1 MTEHHIALKQDKVPW
16 QALYATAMRFAI
28 MCYGVQPFWFQNLA
42 RLPGCLLR
50 DFLRVWIQFAMWRFL
65 SLIAIG
71 ASAVR
76 SKHDDVAASLPEA
89 LWFDASAHVEKLQA
103 YCVAWQGTRDL
114 YPADMFSAS
123 QGLKKAFQ
131 RRGYRAKAFDINT
144 SYKQDILSEN
154 GFYAAVDMIM
164 SFLGG
169 KMELAVWRF
178 QTTPCHITHHYHITL
193 V

>member
-1 MTEHHIALKQDKVPW
+1 
-16 QALYATAMRFAI
+16 
-28 MCYGVQPFWFQNLA
+28 
-42 RLPGCLLR
+42 
-50 DFLRVWIQFAMWRFL
+50 MWRFL

-114 YPADMFSAS
+114 YLADMFSAS

-169 KMELAVWRF
+169 KMELAV
-178 QTTPCHITHHYHITL
+178 
-193 V
+193 

>member
-1 MTEHHIALKQDKVPW
+1 
-16 QALYATAMRFAI
+16 
-28 MCYGVQPFWFQNLA
+28 VQ
-42 RLPGCLLR
+42 
-50 DFLRVWIQFAMWRFL
+50 
-65 SLIAIG
+65 ST
-71 ASAVR
+71 
-76 SKHDDVAASLPEA
+76 KHDDVAASLPEV

-114 YPADMFSAS
+114 YLADMFSAS
-123 QGLKKAFQ
+123 RGLKKAFQ

-169 KMELAVWRF
+169 KMQQLHGISSLKIPDY
-178 QTTPCHITHHYHITL
+178 TMPYHTSLSYHPCLILYLYMGTSIRQCDDNGNFFMVHLGRLKRWLRGKLGHPNPLNLMGHHGSPKN
-193 V
+193 